1 MCARINTQPHTS
13 KSYRSIRFHLQN
25 QNNKTQL
32 YEPKGKKKRTQTI
45 QVLTEEKIPSEMEVI
60 SIPAQI
66 EVFPC
71 KLLTSFELN

>member
-1 MCARINTQPHTS
+1 MS
-13 KSYRSIRFHLQN
+13 L
-25 QNNKTQL
+25 
-32 YEPKGKKKRTQTI
+32 KGKKKRTQTI
-45 QVLTEEKIPSEMEVI
+45 QVLIEEKIPSEMEVI